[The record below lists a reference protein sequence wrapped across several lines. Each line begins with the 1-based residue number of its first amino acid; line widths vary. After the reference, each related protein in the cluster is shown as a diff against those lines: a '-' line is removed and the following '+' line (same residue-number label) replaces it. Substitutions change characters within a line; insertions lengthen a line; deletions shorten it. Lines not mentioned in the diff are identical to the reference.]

1 MIEEGGASAQSI
13 WRRLFFVV
21 LAFLAFSSLLVSL
34 LLFPELMSYLQTNSD
49 ALRHR
54 LEVAVAPVQS
64 QDSSMLRRNGSE
76 VQKQLDAEAKRLEE
90 DLKVKLEEDSSRQME
105 GDIARLKPKRSRDRR
120 SRGRRRRDRKRRG
133 RRGRGRMSCKYPGA
147 HVLEPGFA
155 KKCPSY
161 KFSLKDF
168 RPKLDDAGDD
178 FPGRGEKVGVIRPKR
193 EYRRYKPKGRKP
205 LMKVAVVGD
214 SHMVQWYPAILAMAR
229 RNDWDLTHYP
239 ASGCDIYDK
248 KKGRPGCKG
257 HLRKTFDK
265 LIEHPPDVAFVLGTY
280 SDIRA
285 KHKHVEMLEHA
296 FNPKHPLYMSTRGA
310 LAKKGV
316 HLVAIRDTPRA
327 TPINLPNCI
336 KDKGTKEFDGKCTA
350 KFKDPQA
357 AVWKNAVFP
366 ATTKIDMNKY
376 ICPNSIKKGANARCP
391 AIIGNVL
398 VYRDD
403 HHLSVTFI
411 ESLSSILEKELRM
424 LGGDTHLV
432 WKN

>member
-1 MIEEGGASAQSI
+1 
-13 WRRLFFVV
+13 
-21 LAFLAFSSLLVSL
+21 
-34 LLFPELMSYLQTNSD
+34 
-49 ALRHR
+49 
-54 LEVAVAPVQS
+54 
-64 QDSSMLRRNGSE
+64 MLRRNGSE
-76 VQKQLDAEAKRLEE
+76 VQKQLDAEAKRLEAE
-90 DLKVKLEEDSSRQME
+90 LKVKLEVDSSRQME
-105 GDIARLKPKRSRDRR
+105 EETARLKAKRSRDRR
-120 SRGRRRRDRKRRG
+120 SRGRRRRGRKRRG
-133 RRGRGRMSCKYPGA
+133 RRGSGRRSRGRRIRGRMSCKYPGA
-147 HVLEPGFA
+147 HVLEPGFG
-155 KKCPSY
+155 KECPSY

-193 EYRRYKPKGRKP
+193 EYRRYKPKGRKQ

-214 SHMVQWYPAILAMAR
+214 SHMVQWYPAILTMAR

-257 HLRKTFDK
+257 RMRKTFDK
-265 LIEHPPDVAFVLGTY
+265 LIKHPPHVAFVLGTY

-285 KHKHVEMLEHA
+285 KHKHVERLEHA
-296 FNPKHPLYMSTRGA
+296 FNPNHPLYVSTRGA

-327 TPINLPNCI
+327 TPINLPNCM

-376 ICPNSIKKGANARCP
+376 ICPNSIKKGATARCP

-403 HHLSVTFI
+403 HHLSATFI
-411 ESLSSILEKELRM
+411 ESLSSLLEKELRM